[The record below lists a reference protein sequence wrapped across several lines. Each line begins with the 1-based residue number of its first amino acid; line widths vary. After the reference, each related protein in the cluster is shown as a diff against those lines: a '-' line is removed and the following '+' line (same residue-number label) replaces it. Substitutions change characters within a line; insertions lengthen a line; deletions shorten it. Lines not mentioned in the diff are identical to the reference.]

1 LIGLKRNK
9 DLNMKASFQRIEKVI
24 PHSGGSQNAI
34 LSDRNTDA
42 QGPRERLD
50 ESGVLVIDKPAG
62 ITSMD
67 VIRVLRRVS
76 RVRKIGHGGTL
87 DPFATGVL
95 PILINNATRASGQIM
110 DGIKE
115 YEGTFVLGLSYDTQ
129 DMTGQPLHEPKPVDS
144 TVNLEVLNQLAQK
157 SVGWIEQMPPMY
169 SAVKKNGRP
178 LYDYA
183 RAGESV
189 EVAARKV
196 HVEDF
201 KITEAVGPNEYG
213 FFVRSSKGV
222 YVRTLIHDLG
232 QILGCG
238 AVVKSLSRTQTG
250 PFHIDEAV
258 QLSTLRFISDIRA
271 HLKPL
276 SAI

>member
-1 LIGLKRNK
+1 
-9 DLNMKASFQRIEKVI
+9 MKSSFQRIEKVI
-24 PHSGGSQNAI
+24 SHPSPRDDFRQAGE
-34 LSDRNTDA
+34 L
-42 QGPRERLD
+42 GPRERLD
-50 ESGVLVIDKPAG
+50 ESGVLIIDKPAG

-67 VIRVLRRVS
+67 VIRVLRRVT

-110 DGIKE
+110 DGVKE
-115 YEGTFVLGLSYDTQ
+115 YEGSFVLGLSYDTQ
-129 DMTGQPLHEPKPVDS
+129 DMTGEPLHAPKPVNPSVDL
-144 TVNLEVLNQLAQK
+144 NRLNEVAQRFK
-157 SVGWIEQMPPMY
+157 GWIEQQPPMF

-183 RAGESV
+183 RAGETVKV
-189 EVAARKV
+189 ESRKV
-196 HVEDF
+196 HVEEF
-201 KITEAVGPNEYG
+201 KITSQVAENEYR
-213 FFVRSSKGV
+213 FFVRSAKGV
-222 YVRTLIHDLG
+222 YVRTLVHDLG
-232 QILGCG
+232 QVLGCG

-258 QLSTLRFISDIRA
+258 QLSTLRFVSDIRA
-271 HLKPL
+271 HLKPV